1 MLTPSTIK
9 LLAVSSVFLLVVS
22 IGLQARFGS
31 VFRVFSDAQDRQKI
45 LGALAAMFLAVPLVA
60 YLVVLLG
67 VPGPT
72 AGAVILAFS
81 IAPIAPILPRKQLKF
96 GGGTDWVTAFQVT
109 GTLLSLALAPFY
121 LAPFYLGHFS
131 SAFSPEMGSAMPA
144 MMKLLGQTVFVP
156 LLIGMGLRQVLPELA
171 SRLVRPLGLAGTII
185 LAGVSLLI
193 LVGMW
198 PALVA
203 AASTPALPAS
213 LVVAISGVILGHLFV
228 RGDVSDKVPSAEAA
242 VSRHPGVALTLAG
255 AALGETQPELL
266 VNLLLF
272 VVVAT
277 VVLAA
282 YQFMVG
288 SEAR

>member
-60 YLVVLLG
+60 YLAVRMG

-72 AGAVILAFS
+72 AGAVILALS

-96 GGGTDWVTAFQVT
+96 GGDTDWVTAFQVT
-109 GTLLSLALAPFY
+109 GTLLSLVLAPV
-121 LAPFYLGHFS
+121 YLGLLSRAFGLEMDAPMS
-131 SAFSPEMGSAMPA
+131 S
-144 MMKLLGQTVFVP
+144 MMTILGITVFVP
-156 LLIGMGLRQVLPELA
+156 LLIGMGLRQASPELA
-171 SRLVRPLGLAGTII
+171 SRLVRPLGVAGTVM
-185 LAGVSLLI
+185 LAGVALLI

-203 AASTPALPAS
+203 AASTLALPVY

-228 RGDVSDKVPSAEAA
+228 KGDVSDKVPSAQAA

-255 AALGETQPELL
+255 AALGGTQPELL
-266 VNLLLF
+266 ANVLLF
-272 VVVAT
+272 VLVAA

-282 YQFMVG
+282 YQFMVR
-288 SEAR
+288 SDAR

>member
-60 YLVVLLG
+60 YLAVRMG

-72 AGAVILAFS
+72 AGAVILALS

-96 GGGTDWVTAFQVT
+96 GGDTDWVTAFQVT
-109 GTLLSLALAPFY
+109 GTLLSLVLAPV
-121 LAPFYLGHFS
+121 YLGLLSRAFGLEMDAPMS
-131 SAFSPEMGSAMPA
+131 S
-144 MMKLLGQTVFVP
+144 MMTILGITVFVP
-156 LLIGMGLRQVLPELA
+156 LLIGMGLRQASPELA
-171 SRLVRPLGLAGTII
+171 SRLVRPLGVAGTVM
-185 LAGVSLLI
+185 LAGVALLI

-228 RGDVSDKVPSAEAA
+228 RGDVSDKVPSAQAA

-255 AALGETQPELL
+255 AALGGTQPELL
-266 VNLLLF
+266 ANLLLF
-272 VVVAT
+272 ILVAA

-282 YQFMVG
+282 YQFMVR
-288 SEAR
+288 SDAR

>member
-45 LGALAAMFLAVPLVA
+45 LGALGAMFLAVPLVA
-60 YLVVLLG
+60 YLAVRMG

-72 AGAVILAFS
+72 AGAVILALS

-96 GGGTDWVTAFQVT
+96 GGDTDWVTAFQVT
-109 GTLLSLALAPFY
+109 GTLLSLVLAPV
-121 LAPFYLGHFS
+121 YLGLLSRAFGLEMDAPMS
-131 SAFSPEMGSAMPA
+131 S
-144 MMKLLGQTVFVP
+144 MMTILGITVFVP
-156 LLIGMGLRQVLPELA
+156 LLIGMGLRQASPELA
-171 SRLVRPLGLAGTII
+171 SRLVRPLGLAGTVI
-185 LAGVSLLI
+185 LAGVALLI

-203 AASTPALPAS
+203 AASTLALPVY

-228 RGDVSDKVPSAEAA
+228 KGDVSDKVPSAQAA

-255 AALGETQPELL
+255 AALGGTQPELL
-266 VNLLLF
+266 ANLLLF
-272 VVVAT
+272 VLVAA

-282 YQFMVG
+282 YQFMVR
-288 SEAR
+288 SDAR

>member
-45 LGALAAMFLAVPLVA
+45 LGALGAMFLAVPLVA
-60 YLVVLLG
+60 YLAVRMG

-72 AGAVILAFS
+72 AGAVILALS

-96 GGGTDWVTAFQVT
+96 GGDTDWVTAFQVT
-109 GTLLSLALAPFY
+109 GTLLSLVLAPV
-121 LAPFYLGHFS
+121 YLGLLSRAFGLEMDAPMS
-131 SAFSPEMGSAMPA
+131 S
-144 MMKLLGQTVFVP
+144 MMTILGMTVFVP
-156 LLIGMGLRQVLPELA
+156 LLIGMGLRQASPELA
-171 SRLVRPLGLAGTII
+171 SRLVRPLGLAGTVI
-185 LAGVSLLI
+185 LAGVALLI

-203 AASTPALPAS
+203 AASTLALPVY

-228 RGDVSDKVPSAEAA
+228 RGDVSDKVPSAQAA

-255 AALGETQPELL
+255 AALGGTQPELL
-266 VNLLLF
+266 ANLLLF
-272 VVVAT
+272 ILVAA

-282 YQFMVG
+282 YQFMVR
-288 SEAR
+288 SDAR

>member
-45 LGALAAMFLAVPLVA
+45 LGALTAMFLAVPLVA
-60 YLVVLLG
+60 YLAVRMG

-72 AGAVILAFS
+72 AGAVILALS

-96 GGGTDWVTAFQVT
+96 GGDTDWVTAFQVM
-109 GTLLSLALAPFY
+109 GTLLSLVLAPV
-121 LAPFYLGHFS
+121 YLGLLSRAFGLEMDAPMS
-131 SAFSPEMGSAMPA
+131 S
-144 MMKLLGQTVFVP
+144 MMTILGMTVFVP
-156 LLIGMGLRQVLPELA
+156 LLIGMGLRQATPELA
-171 SRLVRPLGLAGTII
+171 SRLVRPLGLAGTVI
-185 LAGVSLLI
+185 LAGVALLI

-203 AASTPALPAS
+203 AASTLALPVY

-228 RGDVSDKVPSAEAA
+228 RGDVSDKVPSAQAA

-255 AALGETQPELL
+255 AALGGTQPELL
-266 VNLLLF
+266 ANVLLF
-272 VVVAT
+272 VLVAA

-282 YQFMVG
+282 YQFMVR
-288 SEAR
+288 SDAR

>member
-9 LLAVSSVFLLVVS
+9 LLAASSVFLLVVS

-60 YLVVLLG
+60 YLAVRMG

-72 AGAVILAFS
+72 AGAVILALS

-96 GGGTDWVTAFQVT
+96 GGDTDWVTAFQVM
-109 GTLLSLALAPFY
+109 GTLLSLVLAPV
-121 LAPFYLGHFS
+121 YLGLLSRAFGLEMDAPMS
-131 SAFSPEMGSAMPA
+131 S
-144 MMKLLGQTVFVP
+144 MMTILGMTVFVP
-156 LLIGMGLRQVLPELA
+156 LLVGMGLRQASPELA
-171 SRLVRPLGLAGTII
+171 SRLVRPLGLAGTVI
-185 LAGVSLLI
+185 LAGVALLI

-228 RGDVSDKVPSAEAA
+228 KGDVSDKVPSAQAA

-255 AALGETQPELL
+255 AALGGTQPELL
-266 VNLLLF
+266 ANVLLF
-272 VVVAT
+272 VLVAA

-282 YQFMVG
+282 YQFMVR
-288 SEAR
+288 SDAR

>member
-1 MLTPSTIK
+1 
-9 LLAVSSVFLLVVS
+9 LAASSVFLLVVS

-60 YLVVLLG
+60 YLVVRMG

-72 AGAVILAFS
+72 AGAVILALS

-96 GGGTDWVTAFQVT
+96 GGDTDWVTAFQVT
-109 GTLLSLALAPFY
+109 GTLLSLVLAPV
-121 LAPFYLGHFS
+121 YLGLLSRAFGLEMDALMS
-131 SAFSPEMGSAMPA
+131 S
-144 MMKLLGQTVFVP
+144 MMTILGMTVFVP
-156 LLIGMGLRQVLPELA
+156 LLVGMGLRQATPELA

-272 VVVAT
+272 VLVAA

-282 YQFMVG
+282 YQFLVR
-288 SEAR
+288 SDAR

>member
-60 YLVVLLG
+60 YLAVRMG

-72 AGAVILAFS
+72 AGAVILALS

-96 GGGTDWVTAFQVT
+96 GGDTDWVTAFQVT
-109 GTLLSLALAPFY
+109 GTLLSLVLAPV
-121 LAPFYLGHFS
+121 YLGLLSRAFGLEMDAPMS
-131 SAFSPEMGSAMPA
+131 S
-144 MMKLLGQTVFVP
+144 MMTILGITVFVP
-156 LLIGMGLRQVLPELA
+156 LLIGMGLRQASPELA
-171 SRLVRPLGLAGTII
+171 SRLVRPLGLAGTVI
-185 LAGVSLLI
+185 LAGVALLI

-203 AASTPALPAS
+203 AASTLALPVY

-228 RGDVSDKVPSAEAA
+228 KGDVSDKVPSAQAA

-255 AALGETQPELL
+255 AALGGTQPELL
-266 VNLLLF
+266 ANLLLF
-272 VVVAT
+272 VLVAA

-282 YQFMVG
+282 YQFMVR
-288 SEAR
+288 SDAR

>member
-45 LGALAAMFLAVPLVA
+45 LGALGAMFLAVPLVA
-60 YLVVLLG
+60 YLAVRMG

-72 AGAVILAFS
+72 AGAVILALS

-96 GGGTDWVTAFQVT
+96 GGDTDWVTAFQVT
-109 GTLLSLALAPFY
+109 GTLLSLVLAPV
-121 LAPFYLGHFS
+121 YLGLLSRAFGLEMDAPMS
-131 SAFSPEMGSAMPA
+131 S
-144 MMKLLGQTVFVP
+144 MMTILGITVFVP
-156 LLIGMGLRQVLPELA
+156 LLIGMGLRQASPELA
-171 SRLVRPLGLAGTII
+171 SRLVRPLGVAGTVI
-185 LAGVSLLI
+185 LAGVALLI

-203 AASTPALPAS
+203 AASTLALPVY

-228 RGDVSDKVPSAEAA
+228 KGDVSDKVPSAQAA

-255 AALGETQPELL
+255 AALGGTQPELL
-266 VNLLLF
+266 ANVLLF
-272 VVVAT
+272 VLVAA

-282 YQFMVG
+282 YQFMVR
-288 SEAR
+288 SDAR

>member
-60 YLVVLLG
+60 YLAVRLG

-72 AGAVILAFS
+72 AGAVILALS

-96 GGGTDWVTAFQVT
+96 GGDTDWVTAFQVT
-109 GTLLSLALAPFY
+109 GTLLSLVLAP
-121 LAPFYLGHFS
+121 LYLGLFS

-144 MMKLLGQTVFVP
+144 MMKLLGLTVFVP

-228 RGDVSDKVPSAEAA
+228 RGEVSDKVPSAEAA

-272 VVVAT
+272 AVVAT

>member
-1 MLTPSTIK
+1 ML
-9 LLAVSSVFLLVVS
+9 AASSVFLLVVS

-60 YLVVLLG
+60 YLVVRMG

-72 AGAVILAFS
+72 AGAVILALS

-96 GGGTDWVTAFQVT
+96 GGDTDWVTAFQVT
-109 GTLLSLALAPFY
+109 GTLLSLVLAPV
-121 LAPFYLGHFS
+121 YLGLLSRAFGLEMDALMS
-131 SAFSPEMGSAMPA
+131 S
-144 MMKLLGQTVFVP
+144 MMTILGMTVFVP
-156 LLIGMGLRQVLPELA
+156 LLVGMGLRQATPELA

-272 VVVAT
+272 VLVAA

-282 YQFMVG
+282 YQFLVR
-288 SEAR
+288 SDAR

>member
-60 YLVVLLG
+60 YLAVRMG

-72 AGAVILAFS
+72 AGAVILALS

-96 GGGTDWVTAFQVT
+96 GGDTDWVTAFQVM
-109 GTLLSLALAPFY
+109 GTLLSLVLAPV
-121 LAPFYLGHFS
+121 YLGLLSRAFGLEMDAPMS
-131 SAFSPEMGSAMPA
+131 S
-144 MMKLLGQTVFVP
+144 MMTILGMTVFVP
-156 LLIGMGLRQVLPELA
+156 LLVGMGLRQASPELA
-171 SRLVRPLGLAGTII
+171 SRLVRPLGLAGTVI
-185 LAGVSLLI
+185 LAGVALLI

-213 LVVAISGVILGHLFV
+213 LVVAISGVTLGHLFV
-228 RGDVSDKVPSAEAA
+228 RGDVSDKVPSAQAA

-255 AALGETQPELL
+255 AALGGTQPELL
-266 VNLLLF
+266 ANLLLF
-272 VVVAT
+272 VLVAA

-282 YQFMVG
+282 YQFMVR
-288 SEAR
+288 SDAR

>member
-60 YLVVLLG
+60 YLAVRMG

-72 AGAVILAFS
+72 AGAVILALS

-96 GGGTDWVTAFQVT
+96 GGDTDWVTAFQVT
-109 GTLLSLALAPFY
+109 GTLLSLVLAPV
-121 LAPFYLGHFS
+121 YLGLLSRAFGLEMDAPMS
-131 SAFSPEMGSAMPA
+131 S
-144 MMKLLGQTVFVP
+144 MMTILGITVFVP
-156 LLIGMGLRQVLPELA
+156 LLIGMGLRQASPELA
-171 SRLVRPLGLAGTII
+171 SRLVRPLGLAGTVI
-185 LAGVSLLI
+185 LAGVALLI

-203 AASTPALPAS
+203 AASTLALPVY

-228 RGDVSDKVPSAEAA
+228 RGDVSDKVPSAQAA

-255 AALGETQPELL
+255 AALGGTQPELL
-266 VNLLLF
+266 ANVLLF
-272 VVVAT
+272 VLVAA

-282 YQFMVG
+282 YQFMVR
-288 SEAR
+288 SDAR

>member
-45 LGALAAMFLAVPLVA
+45 LGALGARFLAVRM
-60 YLVVLLG
+60 G

-72 AGAVILAFS
+72 AGAVILALS

-96 GGGTDWVTAFQVT
+96 GGDTDWVTAFQVT
-109 GTLLSLALAPFY
+109 GTLLSLVLAPV
-121 LAPFYLGHFS
+121 YLGLLSRAFGLEMDAPMS
-131 SAFSPEMGSAMPA
+131 S
-144 MMKLLGQTVFVP
+144 MMTILGMTVFVP
-156 LLIGMGLRQVLPELA
+156 LLVGMGLRQASPELA
-171 SRLVRPLGLAGTII
+171 SRLVRPLGLAGTVI
-185 LAGVSLLI
+185 LAGVALLI

-228 RGDVSDKVPSAEAA
+228 RGDVSDKVPSAQAA

-255 AALGETQPELL
+255 AALGGTQPELL
-266 VNLLLF
+266 ANLLLF
-272 VVVAT
+272 VLVAA

-282 YQFMVG
+282 YQFMVR
-288 SEAR
+288 SDAR

>member
-45 LGALAAMFLAVPLVA
+45 LGALGAMFLAVPLVA
-60 YLVVLLG
+60 YLAVRMG

-72 AGAVILAFS
+72 AGAVILALS

-96 GGGTDWVTAFQVT
+96 GGDTDWVTAFQVT
-109 GTLLSLALAPFY
+109 GTLLSLVLAPV
-121 LAPFYLGHFS
+121 YLGLLSRAFGLEMDAPMS
-131 SAFSPEMGSAMPA
+131 S
-144 MMKLLGQTVFVP
+144 MMTILGMTVFVP
-156 LLIGMGLRQVLPELA
+156 LLIGMGLRQASPELA
-171 SRLVRPLGLAGTII
+171 SRLVRPLGLAGTVI
-185 LAGVSLLI
+185 LAGVALLI

-203 AASTPALPAS
+203 AASTLALPVY

-228 RGDVSDKVPSAEAA
+228 RGDVSDKVPSAQAA

-255 AALGETQPELL
+255 AALGGTQPELL
-266 VNLLLF
+266 ANVLLF
-272 VVVAT
+272 VLVAA

-282 YQFMVG
+282 YQFMVR
-288 SEAR
+288 SDAR

>member
-1 MLTPSTIK
+1 
-9 LLAVSSVFLLVVS
+9 LAVSSVFLLVVS

-60 YLVVLLG
+60 YLAVRMG

-72 AGAVILAFS
+72 AGAVILALS

-96 GGGTDWVTAFQVT
+96 GGDTDWVTAFQVT
-109 GTLLSLALAPFY
+109 GTLLSLVLAPV
-121 LAPFYLGHFS
+121 YLGLLSRAFGLEMDAPMS
-131 SAFSPEMGSAMPA
+131 S
-144 MMKLLGQTVFVP
+144 MMTILGMTVFVP
-156 LLIGMGLRQVLPELA
+156 LLIGMGLRQASPELA
-171 SRLVRPLGLAGTII
+171 SRLVRPLGLAGTVI
-185 LAGVSLLI
+185 LAGVALLI

-203 AASTPALPAS
+203 AASTLALPVY
-213 LVVAISGVILGHLFV
+213 LVVAISGVIRGHLFV
-228 RGDVSDKVPSAEAA
+228 RGDVSDKVPSAQAA

-255 AALGETQPELL
+255 AALGGTQPELL
-266 VNLLLF
+266 ANLLLF
-272 VVVAT
+272 VLVAA

-282 YQFMVG
+282 YQFMVR
-288 SEAR
+288 SDAR

>member
-9 LLAVSSVFLLVVS
+9 LLAASSVFLLVVS

-31 VFRVFSDAQDRQKI
+31 IFRVFSDAQDRQKI
-45 LGALAAMFLAVPLVA
+45 LSALAVMFLAVPLVA
-60 YLVVLLG
+60 YLVVRLG
-67 VPGPT
+67 APGPT
-72 AGAVILAFS
+72 AGAVILALS

-96 GGGTDWVTAFQVT
+96 GGDTDWVTAFQVT
-109 GTLLSLALAPFY
+109 GTLLSLVLAP
-121 LAPFYLGHFS
+121 LYLGLLS
-131 SAFSPEMGSAMPA
+131 SAFGLEMDAPMSS
-144 MMKLLGQTVFVP
+144 MMTTLGMTVFVP
-156 LLIGMGLRQVLPELA
+156 LLIGMGLRQASPELA
-171 SRLVRPLGLAGTII
+171 SRLVRPLGLAGTVI
-185 LAGVSLLI
+185 LAGVALLI

>member
-60 YLVVLLG
+60 YLAVRMG

-72 AGAVILAFS
+72 AGAVILALS

-96 GGGTDWVTAFQVT
+96 GGDTDWVTAFQVT
-109 GTLLSLALAPFY
+109 GTLLSLVLAPV
-121 LAPFYLGHFS
+121 YLGLLSRAFGLEMDAPMS
-131 SAFSPEMGSAMPA
+131 S
-144 MMKLLGQTVFVP
+144 MMTILGMTVFVP
-156 LLIGMGLRQVLPELA
+156 LLVGMGLRQASPELA
-171 SRLVRPLGLAGTII
+171 SRLVRPLGVAGTVI
-185 LAGVSLLI
+185 LAGVALLI

-203 AASTPALPAS
+203 AASTLALPVY
-213 LVVAISGVILGHLFV
+213 LVVAISGVILGHVFV
-228 RGDVSDKVPSAEAA
+228 RGDVSDKVPSAQAA

-255 AALGETQPELL
+255 AALGGTQPELL
-266 VNLLLF
+266 ANVLLF
-272 VVVAT
+272 VLVAA

-282 YQFMVG
+282 YQFMVR
-288 SEAR
+288 SDAR

>member
-1 MLTPSTIK
+1 MLTPSLIK
-9 LLAVSSVFLLVVS
+9 LLAASSVFLLVVS

-45 LGALAAMFLAVPLVA
+45 LGALAAMFVAVPLVA
-60 YLVVLLG
+60 YLVVRMG

-72 AGAVILAFS
+72 AGAVILALS

-96 GGGTDWVTAFQVT
+96 GGDTDWVTAFQVT
-109 GTLLSLALAPFY
+109 GTLLSLVLAPG
-121 LAPFYLGHFS
+121 YLGLLSRAFGLEMDAPMS
-131 SAFSPEMGSAMPA
+131 SMMTILAM
-144 MMKLLGQTVFVP
+144 TVFVP
-156 LLIGMGLRQVLPELA
+156 LLVGMGLRQASPELA
-171 SRLVRPLGLAGTII
+171 SRLVRPLGLAGTVI
-185 LAGVSLLI
+185 LAGVALLI

-228 RGDVSDKVPSAEAA
+228 KGDVSDKVPSAQAA

-255 AALGETQPELL
+255 AALGGTQPELL
-266 VNLLLF
+266 ANVLLF
-272 VVVAT
+272 VLVAA

-282 YQFMVG
+282 YQFMVR
-288 SEAR
+288 SDAR

>member
-31 VFRVFSDAQDRQKI
+31 VFRVFSDARDRQKI

-60 YLVVLLG
+60 YLVVRLG
-67 VPGPT
+67 APGPT
-72 AGAVILAFS
+72 AGAVILALS

-96 GGGTDWVTAFQVT
+96 GGDTDWVTAFQVT
-109 GTLLSLALAPFY
+109 GTLLSLVLAP
-121 LAPFYLGHFS
+121 LYLGLLS
-131 SAFSPEMGSAMPA
+131 SAFGLQMDAPMSA
-144 MMKLLGQTVFVP
+144 MMKVLGLTVFVP

-185 LAGVSLLI
+185 LAAVALLI

-203 AASTPALPAS
+203 AASTPALPAY
-213 LVVAISGVILGHLFV
+213 LVVAISGVILGPVFV
-228 RGDVSDKVPSAEAA
+228 RGSVSDKVPSAQAA

-255 AALGETQPELL
+255 AALGGTQPDLL
-266 VNLLLF
+266 ANVLLF
-272 VVVAT
+272 VLVAT

-282 YQFMVG
+282 YQFMVRSNAG
-288 SEAR
+288 

>member
-60 YLVVLLG
+60 YLAVRMG

-72 AGAVILAFS
+72 AGAVILALS

-96 GGGTDWVTAFQVT
+96 GGDTDWVTAFQVT
-109 GTLLSLALAPFY
+109 GTLLSLVLAPV
-121 LAPFYLGHFS
+121 YLGLLSRAFGLEMDAPMS
-131 SAFSPEMGSAMPA
+131 S
-144 MMKLLGQTVFVP
+144 MMTILGMTVFVP
-156 LLIGMGLRQVLPELA
+156 LLIGMGLRQASPELA
-171 SRLVRPLGLAGTII
+171 SRLVRPLGLAGTVI
-185 LAGVSLLI
+185 LAGVALLI

-203 AASTPALPAS
+203 AASTLALPVY

-228 RGDVSDKVPSAEAA
+228 KGDVSDKVPSAQAA

-255 AALGETQPELL
+255 AALGGTQPELL
-266 VNLLLF
+266 ANVLLF
-272 VVVAT
+272 VLVAA

-282 YQFMVG
+282 YQFMVR
-288 SEAR
+288 SDAR

>member
-45 LGALAAMFLAVPLVA
+45 LGALGAMFLAVPLVA
-60 YLVVLLG
+60 YLAVRMG

-72 AGAVILAFS
+72 AGAVILALS

-96 GGGTDWVTAFQVT
+96 GGDTDWVTAFQVT
-109 GTLLSLALAPFY
+109 GTLLSLVLAPV
-121 LAPFYLGHFS
+121 YLGLLSRAFGLEMDAPMS
-131 SAFSPEMGSAMPA
+131 S
-144 MMKLLGQTVFVP
+144 MMTILGITVFVP
-156 LLIGMGLRQVLPELA
+156 LLIGMGLRQASPELA
-171 SRLVRPLGLAGTII
+171 SRLVRPLGLAGTVI
-185 LAGVSLLI
+185 LAGVALLI

-203 AASTPALPAS
+203 AASTLALPVY

-228 RGDVSDKVPSAEAA
+228 RGDVSDKVPSAQAA

-255 AALGETQPELL
+255 AALGGTQPELL
-266 VNLLLF
+266 ANLLLF
-272 VVVAT
+272 ILVAA

-282 YQFMVG
+282 YQFMVR
-288 SEAR
+288 SDAR

>member
-45 LGALAAMFLAVPLVA
+45 LGALGAMFLAVPLVA
-60 YLVVLLG
+60 YLAVRMG

-72 AGAVILAFS
+72 AGAVILALS

-96 GGGTDWVTAFQVT
+96 GGDTDWVTAFQVT
-109 GTLLSLALAPFY
+109 GTLLSLVLAPV
-121 LAPFYLGHFS
+121 YLGLLSRAFGLEMDAPMS
-131 SAFSPEMGSAMPA
+131 S
-144 MMKLLGQTVFVP
+144 MMTILGITVFVP
-156 LLIGMGLRQVLPELA
+156 LLIGMGLRQASPELA
-171 SRLVRPLGLAGTII
+171 SRLVRPLGLAGTVI
-185 LAGVSLLI
+185 LAGVALLI

-203 AASTPALPAS
+203 AASTLALPVY

-228 RGDVSDKVPSAEAA
+228 RGDVSDKVPSAQAA

-255 AALGETQPELL
+255 AALGGTQPELL
-266 VNLLLF
+266 ANVLLF
-272 VVVAT
+272 VLVAA

-282 YQFMVG
+282 YQFMVR
-288 SEAR
+288 SDAR

>member
-60 YLVVLLG
+60 YLAVRMG

-72 AGAVILAFS
+72 AGAVILALS

-96 GGGTDWVTAFQVT
+96 GGDTDWVTAFQVT
-109 GTLLSLALAPFY
+109 GTLLSLVLAPV
-121 LAPFYLGHFS
+121 YLGLLSRAFGLEMDAPMS
-131 SAFSPEMGSAMPA
+131 S
-144 MMKLLGQTVFVP
+144 MMTILGMTVFVP
-156 LLIGMGLRQVLPELA
+156 LLIGMGLRQASPELA
-171 SRLVRPLGLAGTII
+171 SRLVRPLGLAGTVI
-185 LAGVSLLI
+185 LAGVALLI

-203 AASTPALPAS
+203 AASTLALPVY

-228 RGDVSDKVPSAEAA
+228 KGDVSDKVPSAQAA

-255 AALGETQPELL
+255 AALGGTQPELL
-266 VNLLLF
+266 ANLLLF
-272 VVVAT
+272 VLVAA

-282 YQFMVG
+282 YQFMVR
-288 SEAR
+288 SDAR

>member
-9 LLAVSSVFLLVVS
+9 LLAASSVFLLVVS

-45 LGALAAMFLAVPLVA
+45 LGALAAMFVAVPLVA
-60 YLVVLLG
+60 YLVVRMG

-72 AGAVILAFS
+72 AGAVILALS

-96 GGGTDWVTAFQVT
+96 GGDTDWVTAFQVM
-109 GTLLSLALAPFY
+109 GTLLSLVLAPV
-121 LAPFYLGHFS
+121 YLGLSRAFGLEMNATMS
-131 SAFSPEMGSAMPA
+131 S
-144 MMKLLGQTVFVP
+144 MMTILGMTVFVP
-156 LLIGMGLRQVLPELA
+156 LLVGMGLRQATPELA
-171 SRLVRPLGLAGTII
+171 SRLVRPLGLAGTVI
-185 LAGVSLLI
+185 LAGVALLI

-255 AALGETQPELL
+255 AALGGTQPELL
-266 VNLLLF
+266 ANLLLF
-272 VVVAT
+272 VLVAA

-282 YQFMVG
+282 YQFMVR
-288 SEAR
+288 SDAR

>member
-60 YLVVLLG
+60 YLAVRMG

-72 AGAVILAFS
+72 AGAVILALS

-96 GGGTDWVTAFQVT
+96 GGDTDWVTAFQVT
-109 GTLLSLALAPFY
+109 GTLLSLVLAPV
-121 LAPFYLGHFS
+121 YLGLLSRAFGLEMDAPMS
-131 SAFSPEMGSAMPA
+131 S
-144 MMKLLGQTVFVP
+144 MMTILGITVFVP
-156 LLIGMGLRQVLPELA
+156 LLIGMGLRQASPELA
-171 SRLVRPLGLAGTII
+171 SRLVRPLGVAGTVM
-185 LAGVSLLI
+185 LAGVALLI

-203 AASTPALPAS
+203 AASTLALPVY

-228 RGDVSDKVPSAEAA
+228 KGDVSDKVPSAQAA

-255 AALGETQPELL
+255 AALGGTQPELL
-266 VNLLLF
+266 ANLLLF
-272 VVVAT
+272 VLVAA

-282 YQFMVG
+282 YQFMVR
-288 SEAR
+288 SDAR

>member
-60 YLVVLLG
+60 YLAVRMG

-72 AGAVILAFS
+72 AGAVILALS

-96 GGGTDWVTAFQVT
+96 GGDTDWVTAFQVT
-109 GTLLSLALAPFY
+109 GTLLSLVLAPV
-121 LAPFYLGHFS
+121 YLGLLSRAFGLEMDAPMS
-131 SAFSPEMGSAMPA
+131 S
-144 MMKLLGQTVFVP
+144 MMTILGMTVFVP
-156 LLIGMGLRQVLPELA
+156 LLIGMGLRQASPELA
-171 SRLVRPLGLAGTII
+171 SRLVRPLGVAGTVM
-185 LAGVSLLI
+185 LAGVALLI

-203 AASTPALPAS
+203 AASTLALPVY

-228 RGDVSDKVPSAEAA
+228 RGDVSDKVPSAQAA

-255 AALGETQPELL
+255 AALGGTQPELL
-266 VNLLLF
+266 ANLLLF
-272 VVVAT
+272 VLVAA

-282 YQFMVG
+282 YQFMVR
-288 SEAR
+288 SDAR

>member
-109 GTLLSLALAPFY
+109 GTLLSLALATLKGTNEDCECNPFASVRLQGLWPGSRPVAAP
-121 LAPFYLGHFS
+121 LA
-131 SAFSPEMGSAMPA
+131 
-144 MMKLLGQTVFVP
+144 
-156 LLIGMGLRQVLPELA
+156 
-171 SRLVRPLGLAGTII
+171 LGLA
-185 LAGVSLLI
+185 LA
-193 LVGMW
+193 
-198 PALVA
+198 
-203 AASTPALPAS
+203 
-213 LVVAISGVILGHLFV
+213 
-228 RGDVSDKVPSAEAA
+228 
-242 VSRHPGVALTLAG
+242 
-255 AALGETQPELL
+255 
-266 VNLLLF
+266 
-272 VVVAT
+272 
-277 VVLAA
+277 
-282 YQFMVG
+282 
-288 SEAR
+288 

>member
-60 YLVVLLG
+60 YLAVRMG

-72 AGAVILAFS
+72 AGAVILALS

-96 GGGTDWVTAFQVT
+96 GGDTDWVTAFQVT
-109 GTLLSLALAPFY
+109 GTLLSLVLAPV
-121 LAPFYLGHFS
+121 YLGLLSRAFGLEMDAPMS
-131 SAFSPEMGSAMPA
+131 S
-144 MMKLLGQTVFVP
+144 MMTILGMTVFVP
-156 LLIGMGLRQVLPELA
+156 LLIGMGLRQASPELA
-171 SRLVRPLGLAGTII
+171 SRLVRPLGVAGTVM
-185 LAGVSLLI
+185 LAGVALLI

-203 AASTPALPAS
+203 AASTLALPVY

-228 RGDVSDKVPSAEAA
+228 RGDVSDKVPSAQAA

-255 AALGETQPELL
+255 AALGGTQPELL
-266 VNLLLF
+266 ANVLLF
-272 VVVAT
+272 VLVAA

-282 YQFMVG
+282 YQFMVR
-288 SEAR
+288 SDAR

>member
-60 YLVVLLG
+60 YLAVRMG

-72 AGAVILAFS
+72 AGAVILALS

-96 GGGTDWVTAFQVT
+96 GGDTDWVTAFQVT
-109 GTLLSLALAPFY
+109 GTLLSLVLAPV
-121 LAPFYLGHFS
+121 YLGLLSRAFGLEMDAPMS
-131 SAFSPEMGSAMPA
+131 S
-144 MMKLLGQTVFVP
+144 MMTILGMTVFVP
-156 LLIGMGLRQVLPELA
+156 LLIGMGLRQASPELA
-171 SRLVRPLGLAGTII
+171 SRLVRPLGLAGTVI
-185 LAGVSLLI
+185 LAGVALLI

-203 AASTPALPAS
+203 AASTLALPVY

-228 RGDVSDKVPSAEAA
+228 RGDVSDKVPSAQAA

-255 AALGETQPELL
+255 AALGGTQPELL
-266 VNLLLF
+266 ANVLLF
-272 VVVAT
+272 VLVAA

-282 YQFMVG
+282 YQFMVR
-288 SEAR
+288 SDAR

>member
-60 YLVVLLG
+60 YLAVRMG

-72 AGAVILAFS
+72 AGAVILALS

-96 GGGTDWVTAFQVT
+96 GGDTDWVTAFQVT
-109 GTLLSLALAPFY
+109 GTLLSLVLAPV
-121 LAPFYLGHFS
+121 YLGLLSRAFGLEMDAPMS
-131 SAFSPEMGSAMPA
+131 S
-144 MMKLLGQTVFVP
+144 MMTILGMTVFVT
-156 LLIGMGLRQVLPELA
+156 LLIGMGLRQASPELA
-171 SRLVRPLGLAGTII
+171 SRLVRPLGLAGTVI
-185 LAGVSLLI
+185 LAGVALLI

-203 AASTPALPAS
+203 AASTLALPVY

-228 RGDVSDKVPSAEAA
+228 RGDVSDKVPSAQAA

-255 AALGETQPELL
+255 AALGGTQPELL
-266 VNLLLF
+266 ANVLLF
-272 VVVAT
+272 VLVAA

-282 YQFMVG
+282 YQFMVR
-288 SEAR
+288 SDAR

>member
-60 YLVVLLG
+60 YLAVRMG

-72 AGAVILAFS
+72 AGAVILALS

-96 GGGTDWVTAFQVT
+96 GGDTDWVTAFQVT
-109 GTLLSLALAPFY
+109 GTLLSLVLAPV
-121 LAPFYLGHFS
+121 YLGLLSRAFGLEMDAPMS
-131 SAFSPEMGSAMPA
+131 S
-144 MMKLLGQTVFVP
+144 MMTILGMTVFVP
-156 LLIGMGLRQVLPELA
+156 LLIGMGLRQASPELA
-171 SRLVRPLGLAGTII
+171 SRLVRPLGLAGTVI
-185 LAGVSLLI
+185 LAGVALLI

-203 AASTPALPAS
+203 AASTLALPVY

-228 RGDVSDKVPSAEAA
+228 RGDVSDKVPSAQAA

-255 AALGETQPELL
+255 AALGGTQPELL
-266 VNLLLF
+266 ANLLLF
-272 VVVAT
+272 VLVAA

-282 YQFMVG
+282 YQFMVR
-288 SEAR
+288 SDAR

>member
-45 LGALAAMFLAVPLVA
+45 LGALAAMFVAVPLVA
-60 YLVVLLG
+60 YLVVRMG

-72 AGAVILAFS
+72 AGAVILALS

-96 GGGTDWVTAFQVT
+96 GGDTDWVTAFQVT
-109 GTLLSLALAPFY
+109 GTLLSLV
-121 LAPFYLGHFS
+121 LAPFYLGLLSRAFGLEMDALMS
-131 SAFSPEMGSAMPA
+131 S
-144 MMKLLGQTVFVP
+144 MMTILGMTVFVP
-156 LLIGMGLRQVLPELA
+156 LLVGMGLRQATPELA
-171 SRLVRPLGLAGTII
+171 SRLVRPLGLAGTVI
-185 LAGVSLLI
+185 LAGVALLI

-242 VSRHPGVALTLAG
+242 VSRHPGVALTVAG

-266 VNLLLF
+266 ANLLLF
-272 VVVAT
+272 VLVAA

-282 YQFMVG
+282 YQFMVR
-288 SEAR
+288 SDAR